1 LPFFCPFSDI
11 LLEKIENQRNFLSTQ
26 ISYLVVF
33 RYSPRKVPEP
43 DMFGADI
50 AKKII
55 LSKKGLDFAERLCLF
70 FLPAV

>member
-1 LPFFCPFSDI
+1 
-11 LLEKIENQRNFLSTQ
+11 
-26 ISYLVVF
+26 
-33 RYSPRKVPEP
+33 
-43 DMFGADI
+43 MFGADI